1 MPSDTYTLTISDV
14 GVSTP
19 ADGSVTTV
27 KIADYNSL
35 IAGTGVTTAKIVDGA
50 ITSAK
55 IENGTIVEAD
65 ISDSAITSA
74 KIADYNSLIAG
85 TGVTTAKI
93 VDGAI
98 TSAKIANGTIAA
110 GDIANGAVTTDK
122 IGTGTIVNNNIA
134 TNTIDLGKIAQ
145 ISAGR
150 ILGNAD
156 TGTAN
161 VVASPCTA
169 FGFQMLAATDNIG
182 GRSALGLGSMATQAS
197 TAVAITGGTI
207 SGVTLSGASADLNT
221 STGLLSALKGG
232 TGFSS
237 YTAGDLLYASSTT
250 ALSRVTKGAENLVLR
265 SPTAGGN
272 APQWGPL
279 NLATDVTGILPTING
294 GTGGATTDTLTFAT
308 TGLSTDALATGEM
321 RWNGVDDTLDLK
333 LVGDVTLQVGQETNL
348 RVRASTAISNGQ
360 VVYISGLAAG
370 LPSVLLADNTT
381 VTAGKTLGVATQDIA
396 SGQDGYITIIGLI
409 RGLDLI
415 TDLGSPI
422 TSGETVWL
430 GTSGNLTKTE
440 PAYPAAKVRIGHII
454 SASDTDGSIH
464 VNIHYDPTGTVNG
477 TGKIG
482 YSTGSGGTV
491 TQSPTPTLVKTN
503 GVTLNKTCGQITTN
517 NAALAHDTTVS
528 FILTNDRI
536 EDGDVL
542 ILNHLSGGTVGSY
555 LLNAQCGAGTAT
567 INIRNIIS
575 ANTTLS
581 EILVI
586 SFVVIRGSST

>member
-27 KIADYNSL
+27 KIADYNVA

-55 IENGTIVEAD
+55 IENGTIEEAD
-65 ISDSAITSA
+65 IANSAITS
-74 KIADYNSLIAG
+74 I
-85 TGVTTAKI
+85 
-93 VDGAI
+93 
-98 TSAKIANGTIAA
+98 KIANGTVTGTDIATGTITSSNILDGTIAA
-110 GDIANGAVTTDK
+110 GDIADGAVTTDK

-134 TNTIDLGKIAQ
+134 TNTIALGKIAQ
-145 ISAGR
+145 LASKT
-150 ILGNAD
+150 ILGNA
-156 TGTAN
+156 TAGTAN
-161 VVASPCTA
+161 VVASPCTT
-169 FGFQMLAATDNIG
+169 FGFQMLAAADNTG
-182 GRSALGLGSMATQAS
+182 GQAALGLGSMAIQAS

-250 ALSRVTKGAENLVLR
+250 TLSKVTKGAENLVLR
-265 SPTAGGN
+265 SPTTGGN

-348 RVRASTAISNGQ
+348 RVHASTTISNGQ
-360 VVYISGLAAG
+360 VVYISGLTAG
-370 LPSVLLADNTT
+370 LPAVLLADNTT

-422 TSGETVWL
+422 SSGETVWL

-536 EDGDVL
+536 EAGDVL

-555 LLNAQCGAGTAT
+555 LLNAQCDAGTAT
-567 INIRNIIS
+567 INIRNILS
-575 ANTTLS
+575 TGTLS

>member
-19 ADGSVTTV
+19 ADLSVTTG
-27 KIADYNSL
+27 KIADGAVTTAKLQTFTTAGTGITTAKIADVNVTTAKIADGAVTTAKL
-35 IAGTGVTTAKIVDGA
+35 ETFTIAGTGVTTAKIADGA
-50 ITSAK
+50 ITTAK
-55 IENGTIVEAD
+55 ILDGTIV
-65 ISDSAITSA
+65 
-74 KIADYNSLIAG
+74 
-85 TGVTTAKI
+85 
-93 VDGAI
+93 
-98 TSAKIANGTIAA
+98 A

-122 IGTGTIVNNNIA
+122 IGTGTIIDGNISS
-134 TNTIDLGKIAQ
+134 NTISLGKIVT
-145 ISAGR
+145 IGAGT
-150 ILGNAD
+150 ILGNA
-156 TGTAN
+156 TAGTAT
-161 VVASPCTA
+161 VATSPCTA

-197 TAVAITGGTI
+197 TAVDITGGTI

-265 SPTAGGN
+265 SPTAGGD

-294 GTGGATTDTLTFAT
+294 GTGGATTDTLTFLT
-308 TGLSTDALATGEM
+308 TGQTTDALETGEL
-321 RWNGVDDTLDLK
+321 RWNGVDKTLDLK
-333 LVGDVTLQVGQETNL
+333 LAGDVTLQVGQETNL
-348 RVRASTAISNGQ
+348 RVHASTTISNGQ
-360 VVYISGLAAG
+360 VVYISGLASG
-370 LPSVLLADNTT
+370 LPAVLLADNTT
-381 VTAGKTLGVATQDIA
+381 VTAGKTLGVATQDIT
-396 SGQDGYITIIGLI
+396 SGQDGYVTIVGLV
-409 RGLDLI
+409 RNLDLL
-415 TDLGSPI
+415 TELGSPI
-422 TSGETVWL
+422 ASGDTVWL
-430 GTSGNLTKTE
+430 GTSGDLTKTE

-482 YSTGSGGTV
+482 YSAGSGGTV
-491 TQSPTPTLVKTN
+491 TQSTTPTLVKTN
-503 GVTLNKTCGQITTN
+503 GVTLNTTCGQITTN
-517 NAALAHDTTVS
+517 TAALAHDTTVS
-528 FILTNDRI
+528 FVLTNSRI
-536 EDGDVL
+536 EAGDVL

-581 EILVI
+581 EAIVI

>member
-19 ADGSVTTV
+19 ADLS
-27 KIADYNSL
+27 
-35 IAGTGVTTAKIVDGA
+35 VTTAKIANLNVTTG
-50 ITSAK
+50 K
-55 IENGTIVEAD
+55 IA
-65 ISDSAITSA
+65 DSAITSA
-74 KIADYNSLIAG
+74 KILDGTIVEADIA
-85 TGVTTAKI
+85 
-93 VDGAI
+93 DGAI
-98 TSAKIANGTIAA
+98 TSIKIANGTVIGTDIATGTITSSNILDGTIAA

-134 TNTIDLGKIAQ
+134 SNTIDLGKIAQ

-150 ILGNAD
+150 ILGNAE

-169 FGFQMLAATDNIG
+169 FGFQMLAATDNTG
-182 GRSALGLGSMATQAS
+182 GQAALGLGSMATQAS

-250 ALSRVTKGAENLVLR
+250 ALSKVTKGAENLVLR

-348 RVRASTAISNGQ
+348 RVHASTAISNGQ
-360 VVYISGLAAG
+360 VVYISGLASG
-370 LPSVLLADNTT
+370 LPAVLLADNTT

-440 PAYPAAKVRIGHII
+440 PAYPATKVRIGHII

-482 YSTGSGGTV
+482 YDANSGGAVSQITSKSTSV
-491 TQSPTPTLVKTN
+491 ELNKTN
-503 GVTLNKTCGQITTN
+503 GQITMHNATLDFNTIVSFTLNNTK
-517 NAALAHDTTVS
+517 
-528 FILTNDRI
+528 I
-536 EDGDVL
+536 EAGDVL
-542 ILNHLSGGTVGSY
+542 ILNHISGGTAGIY
-555 LLNAQCGAGTAT
+555 LLNARCAAGSAS
-567 INIRNIIS
+567 IS
-575 ANTTLS
+575 VKNTHIASGGGNVNNLS
-581 EILVI
+581 EAIVI
-586 SFVVIRGSST
+586 AFAVIRADS